1 MLLIWKL
8 RFADDR
14 ANFSINSDDPMVTG
28 TWTQQV
34 SKYIFWYIFKNMGK
48 YNVCEYQQTLL
59 QEYKQKIFHE
69 YEQIPLNAY
78 QPILFQ
84 EYQLVESWGL
94 EEAQLAK
101 CNVNAIKV
109 PTDRHQRKLIK
120 TSSFRHLSCPRERR
134 RWWWRDCMLHMAL
147 TPPRNTQLM
156 LQFIPNTSFE
166 NQLELTVSATTIVWN
181 KHLQNA

>member
-1 MLLIWKL
+1 MYDDIKHFCSHNVSHAARHFIDIHILLITTTKL
-8 RFADDR
+8 NNLMFQKERYVG
-14 ANFSINSDDPMVTG
+14 IETITTG
-28 TWTQQV
+28 GV
-34 SKYIFWYIFKNMGK
+34 SLN
-48 YNVCEYQQTLL
+48 
-59 QEYKQKIFHE
+59 IFHE

-109 PTDRHQRKLIK
+109 PTDRHHRKLIK

-134 RWWWRDCMLHMAL
+134 R
-147 TPPRNTQLM
+147 
-156 LQFIPNTSFE
+156 
-166 NQLELTVSATTIVWN
+166 
-181 KHLQNA
+181 